1 MIGTGIDK
9 RIQVQ
14 QIIESQLPEFIRSE
28 SPLAVDF
35 LKQYYASQ
43 EHRGGV
49 TDLTDN
55 LDQYIKLDNLT
66 PEVIVG
72 VTTLTSGI
80 STDSTVLNVSSTK
93 GFPNEYGLFKID
105 DEIITYTGLTTNTFT
120 GCVRGFSGITSYT
133 DHDNQGELIFSTSDV
148 ESHAVNSR
156 VENLS
161 VLFLKEFYNKTKS
174 YLTPGLEDTSLNTN
188 VDISNFIKESKSLY
202 KSKGTEESFRI
213 LFNVLYG
220 ITPKIIDLENYLI
233 KPSSAEYLRREVVVA
248 QQISGDP
255 NKLVGQTITKSTDL
269 NTSGSVSEVEIF
281 SRSGNLGITTYY
293 KLNLFVGY
301 NERSAIQGI
310 FTIPGKT
317 RVIEDA
323 PISSTTLT
331 VDSTVG
337 FGTTGVVITNG
348 VNGINTIT
356 YTDKTINQFLN
367 CTGIGN
373 SIRSTDDLRSDEFI
387 FGYEN
392 GDLTKR
398 VELRITGVLSDFEL
412 IPSSGSSVTLEGEK
426 ITVKN
431 LGERIPNPQSL
442 SDRTRKTVFFNSW
455 IYNTAS
461 RIKVDIPSSVGINTT
476 TSTVVQRSNIDKS
489 QLKNGD
495 KVSIYR
501 RGEIIPILTGVG
513 VTVNLQDIDL
523 DNTVFNDGNTEYDI
537 ERELDKAFGAADVD
551 LEFGNN
557 VITAN
562 VQNTYN
568 DRDLSLIHI

>member
-14 QIIESQLPEFIRSE
+14 QIIEGQLPEFITSE
-28 SPLAVDF
+28 SPLTVDF
-35 LKQYYASQ
+35 LKQYYISQ

-49 TDLTDN
+49 IDLTDN
-55 LDQYIKLDNLT
+55 LDQYLKLDNLT

-72 VTTLTSGI
+72 VTTLSSGI
-80 STDSTVLNVSSTK
+80 STVSDTITVSSTK
-93 GFPNEYGLFKID
+93 GFPNEYGLLKIN

-120 GCVRGFSGITSYT
+120 GCVRGFSGITTYNNV
-133 DHDNQGELIFSTSDV
+133 DNPGELVFSTSV
-148 ESHAVNSR
+148 AGIHTATSSVQ
-156 VENLS
+156 NLS
-161 VLFLKEFYNKTKS
+161 VLFLREFYHKVKS
-174 YLTPGLEDTSLNTN
+174 YLTPGLEDTTLNPN

-220 ITPKIIDLENYLI
+220 ITPKIIDLENFLI
-233 KPSSAEYLRREVVVA
+233 KPSTSEYIRREVIIA

-255 NKLVGQTITKSTDL
+255 NKLVGQTITKSNDL

-301 NERSAIQGI
+301 DDRSGIQGT
-310 FTIPGKT
+310 FSIPGKT

-323 PISSTTLT
+323 PINSTLLT

-337 FGTTGVVITNG
+337 FGTTGTLVTNG

-356 YTDKTINQFLN
+356 YGDKTINQFLN

-373 SIRSTDDLRSDEFI
+373 SIRSTDDIRSDEFI
-387 FGYEN
+387 FGYEE

-412 IPSSGSSVTLEGEK
+412 LPSEGSSVTLEGEK

-431 LGERIPNPQSL
+431 LGEKIPNPSIV
-442 SDRTRKTVFFNSW
+442 SDKTRKTVFFNSW
-455 IYNTAS
+455 LYNTAS
-461 RIKVDIPSSVGINTT
+461 RFKLDTENIVSSD
-476 TSTVVQRSNIDKS
+476 QFF
-489 QLKNGD
+489 LKT
-495 KVSIYR
+495 K
-501 RGEIIPILTGVG
+501 P
-513 VTVNLQDIDL
+513 
-523 DNTVFNDGNTEYDI
+523 DN
-537 ERELDKAFGAADVD
+537 
-551 LEFGNN
+551 
-557 VITAN
+557 
-562 VQNTYN
+562 
-568 DRDLSLIHI
+568 

>member
-14 QIIESQLPEFIRSE
+14 QIIENQLPEFIRSE

-35 LKQYYASQ
+35 LKQYYISQ

-49 TDLTDN
+49 VDITDN

-72 VTTLTSGI
+72 VTTLSSGI
-80 STDSTVLNVSSTK
+80 STSDTTVTVSSTK
-93 GFPNEYGLFKID
+93 GFPNEYGLFKIN
-105 DEIITYTGLTTNTFT
+105 DEIITYTGITTNSFT

-133 DHDNQGELIFSTSDV
+133 DPVNKGELIFSTSIAGIHTATSNV
-148 ESHAVNSR
+148 Q
-156 VENLS
+156 NLS
-161 VLFLKEFYNKTKS
+161 VLFLKEFYQKVKS
-174 YLTPGLEDTSLNTN
+174 YLTPGLEDTKLNTN

-220 ITPKIIDLENYLI
+220 ITPKIVDLENRLI
-233 KPSSAEYLRREVVVA
+233 KPSSAEYIRREVVVA
-248 QQISGDP
+248 ERISGDP
-255 NKLVGQTITKSTDL
+255 NKLIGQTITKSTDL
-269 NTSGSVSEVEIF
+269 TTSGSVSEVEIF

-301 NERSAIQGI
+301 DERSAIQGT

-323 PISSTTLT
+323 PTTATVLT

-337 FGTTGVVITNG
+337 FGTTGTVVTNG

-356 YTDKTINQFLN
+356 YSDKSINQFLN

-398 VELRITGVLSDFEL
+398 VELRITGVLSNFEL
-412 IPSSGSSVTLEGEK
+412 LPSSGSSVTLEGEK
-426 ITVKN
+426 ITVRN
-431 LGERIPNPQSL
+431 LGEEIQNPTL
-442 SDRTRKTVFFNSW
+442 PSDKSRKTVFFNSW

-461 RIKVDIPSSVGINTT
+461 RIKLDIPAATPVPGT
-476 TSTVVQRSNIDKS
+476 TSDFNHKSKIDKS
-489 QLKNGD
+489 QLKTGD
-495 KVSIYR
+495 KVS
-501 RGEIIPILTGVG
+501 
-513 VTVNLQDIDL
+513 
-523 DNTVFNDGNTEYDI
+523 VF
-537 ERELDKAFGAADVD
+537 
-551 LEFGNN
+551 
-557 VITAN
+557 
-562 VQNTYN
+562 
-568 DRDLSLIHI
+568 